1 MILFS
6 KLEPLNNESMRLLI
20 IVILILFNFQVKAQS
35 NTEVFLFDLSTEDGV
50 FILSNFKNISEN
62 EGYDNQPSFLDNNTI
77 LFASTRNGQTD
88 ILKYDL
94 KYNLKSWLN
103 FSEGSEY
110 SPLKIPKQNAVSA
123 IRLDKDGTQVLR
135 TYDLK
140 NGESEKLIDDIV
152 IGYHTWFNEN
162 ILVSSVL
169 EDDYLSLYVSNL
181 NTHKNQK
188 IDEYIGRSLHKIPNT
203 ELVSY
208 ISKKIDS
215 TWVIKSLNPITFETK
230 LITKTLPLTE
240 DMCWLSDGSILM
252 AKDGILYRYQTKK
265 DPTWREVAL
274 FKNFGINNISRLA
287 VSPDGKK
294 IAVVGEMVN
303 IKLEPKLENIKWI
316 AGNWKGEA
324 FGGQTEENWSEP
336 SGGSMMAT
344 FKLIDNNKVAFYE
357 IEIIR
362 EVENSLILQLKHFDN
377 DLKGWETKDE
387 TVDFPLKEITANKV
401 VFEGMTF
408 EKINDNEMNVY
419 VDIHQKDGS
428 IETVKFNY
436 KK

>member
-6 KLEPLNNESMRLLI
+6 KLEPLNNVSMRLLI
-20 IVILILFNFQVKAQS
+20 IVILLLFNFQVKAQS

-77 LFASTRNGQTD
+77 SFASTRNGQTD

-252 AKDGILYRYQTKK
+252 AKDEILYRYQTKK
-265 DPTWREVAL
+265 A
-274 FKNFGINNISRLA
+274 K
-287 VSPDGKK
+287 
-294 IAVVGEMVN
+294 
-303 IKLEPKLENIKWI
+303 
-316 AGNWKGEA
+316 
-324 FGGQTEENWSEP
+324 
-336 SGGSMMAT
+336 
-344 FKLIDNNKVAFYE
+344 
-357 IEIIR
+357 
-362 EVENSLILQLKHFDN
+362 
-377 DLKGWETKDE
+377 
-387 TVDFPLKEITANKV
+387 
-401 VFEGMTF
+401 
-408 EKINDNEMNVY
+408 
-419 VDIHQKDGS
+419 
-428 IETVKFNY
+428 
-436 KK
+436 